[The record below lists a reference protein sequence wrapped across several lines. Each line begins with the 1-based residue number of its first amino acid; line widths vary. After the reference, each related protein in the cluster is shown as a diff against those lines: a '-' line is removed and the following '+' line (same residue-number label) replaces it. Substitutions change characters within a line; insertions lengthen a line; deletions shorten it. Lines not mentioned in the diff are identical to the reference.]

1 MSKINWKV
9 RFKNPYYWIGLI
21 AVILATTGISPESLT
36 SWEILANDIKEF
48 LGNPFAI
55 GCVIVAII
63 GYNNDPTTYGLKD
76 SKLAKTYTEPKKD

>member
-9 RFKNPYYWIGLI
+9 RLKNPYYWAGLI
-21 AVILATTGISPESLT
+21 ALILATLRISPESLT

-48 LGNPFAI
+48 LSNPFAI
-55 GCVIVAII
+55 GCVIMAII

-76 SKLAKTYTEPKKD
+76 SKLANTYLKPKKD